1 MSYTEW
7 IEWEAFNDAGAYP
20 TVRVDPDPRELR
32 DHRVER
38 VMDALDDYVEGQR

>member
-1 MSYTEW
+1 MGYTAW
-7 IEWEAFNDAGAYP
+7 IEWEAWHHEPHYP

-38 VMDALDDYVEGQR
+38 VMDALDDYEREQR